1 MTRKLQVKFLLTVAA
16 GVLALTACGPKTIN
30 HVLADPSRY
39 ANKDVKLEG
48 RVVESYSVAGRGAYR
63 LEDETGRLWIVSQRG
78 VPRQGARVE
87 VKGKVRE
94 GFNLGSVV
102 QLPKDL
108 STGLVL
114 IESSH
119 KAKGN

>member
-1 MTRKLQVKFLLTVAA
+1 MSASIRAKFLLTAAA
-16 GVLALTACGPKTIN
+16 GLLTLTACGPKTIN
-30 HVLADPSRY
+30 HVLTDPSRY
-39 ANKDVKLEG
+39 AEKEVKLQG

-63 LEDETGRLWIVSQRG
+63 LEDETGRLWIVSERG
-78 VPRQGARVE
+78 VPRQGARIE
-87 VKGKVRE
+87 VKGKVKE
-94 GFNLGSVV
+94 AFNLGSVV

-119 KAKGN
+119 KTKN